1 MYRAAFAVLL
11 IACANHPAP
20 NAAVA
25 GATVAAAAA
34 TPARPAPNA
43 ALGASPPLATPGEHM
58 QYKLS
63 LKGIDL
69 ATYEIAFGELTDVG
83 GKRALV
89 VQSHAKVT
97 GVAAFVATIDDRFT
111 SWIDVA
117 TGRPLRFQA
126 DEFASGSRTKVEHV
140 VVDLAGRT
148 GNAVPVAFHV
158 NDEPAAPEPP
168 QQVSAPIA
176 WDYNAFMVAL
186 RAWEGPPGTALSAEV
201 FRSRWIWHVDAKI
214 TGKEN
219 LVTALGDLPALKL
232 EGRTYKLERNGTRD
246 TGSAERTF
254 TIWISDDDGRV
265 PLQIT
270 AVTDYG
276 DLEMQIVD
284 YQPGTGARLRP

>member
-1 MYRAAFAVLL
+1 VYRAVLAVLL
-11 IACANHPAP
+11 IACTNHPTPRAAAPGAAVAATKPAPPAP
-20 NAAVA
+20 N
-25 GATVAAAAA
+25 
-34 TPARPAPNA
+34 R
-43 ALGASPPLATPGEHM
+43 ALGAGPPLATPGEHM
-58 QYKLS
+58 QYRLS

-69 ATYEIAFGELTDVG
+69 ATYEIALGELTDVAG
-83 GKRALV
+83 RRALV

-148 GNAVPVAFHV
+148 GNVVPVAFHV
-158 NDEPAAPEPP
+158 NDEPGVTEPP
-168 QQVSAPIA
+168 QQVSEPVA
-176 WDYNAFMVAL
+176 WDYNAFMIAL

-201 FRSRWIWHVDAKI
+201 FRSRWIWHVDVKI
-214 TGKEN
+214 AGKEN
-219 LVTALGDLPALKL
+219 LVTALGDLPALRL

-265 PLQIT
+265 PLQIS
-270 AVTDYG
+270 AITDYG
-276 DLEMQIVD
+276 ELEMQIVD
-284 YQPGTGARLRP
+284 YQPGTAARLSP